1 MGRVPAQSL
10 RRIALAGALLVA
22 ALPVRAE
29 DQQPR
34 FTVDVR
40 LVRVL
45 ATVKDTSG
53 QLVGRLSKDD
63 FYVLDNGVPQQLA
76 VLEHHTEQPLS
87 IAVMIDTSASTGI
100 DLKYEVDSV
109 NRFFRALFREGNPD
123 DAASLVAFNWET
135 TQLADF
141 THNLDRLDRALRGIR
156 SDGGTS
162 LYDSIYL
169 ATGGLEG
176 RQGRHVI
183 IVVTDGGD
191 TTSYKTFHDALR
203 AAQMTDTVLYPVL
216 VVPIANNAGRNTGGE
231 NALAT
236 LAQNT
241 GGRVFAPTLGEAL
254 DGAFLEIIRDLRTQY
269 LLAYYPKDVPL
280 TKDPYHRIDIRLKRP
295 DLRVSARSGYYGET
309 EPPKG
314 AKGAKGWRPVK

>member
-1 MGRVPAQSL
+1 MGRVPAHAVT
-10 RRIALAGALLVA
+10 RIGLAGAVLLTVLLA
-22 ALPVRAE
+22 RAE
-29 DQQPR
+29 DQQPV
-34 FTVDVR
+34 FQVDVR

-45 ATVKDTSG
+45 ATVKDASG
-53 QLVGRLSKDD
+53 QLVGSLSKDD
-63 FYVLDNGVPQQLA
+63 FQISDNGVPQQLA
-76 VLEHHTEQPLS
+76 IFEHHTEQPLS
-87 IAVMIDTSASTGI
+87 ITVMIDTSASTGI

-109 NRFFRALFREGNPD
+109 NRFFRALFHEGNPE
-123 DAASLVAFNWET
+123 DAAMLVAFNWET
-135 TQLADF
+135 VQLAGF
-141 THNLDRLDRALRGIR
+141 THSPERLERALRGIR

-169 ATGGLEG
+169 AAGGLEG

-203 AAQMTDTVLYPVL
+203 AAQMSDTVLYPVL
-216 VVPIANNAGRNTGGE
+216 VVPITNDAGRNTGGE
-231 NALAT
+231 HALTT

-241 GGRVFAPTLGEAL
+241 GGRVFAPALGDEL
-254 DGAFLEIIRDLRTQY
+254 DAAFLEIIRDLRTQY

-309 EPPKG
+309 EAPKG
-314 AKGAKGWRPVK
+314 GKGWRPVK